1 MNILLR
7 CVLALCVSVLGAPF
21 ALAASF
27 SSVTNASGTQRGA
40 CPYENIVRAVITSS
54 SGANTSLIAAQGAGV
69 RVYLEQVIVFNSG
82 ASNGELLLTDG
93 TGGTSFAKVPY
104 PASTGTTINFTP
116 PIPFTANTAIFA
128 DPTGSDNI
136 DITAIGC
143 LRGF

>member
-1 MNILLR
+1 MKKLLIR
-7 CVLALCVSVLGAPF
+7 AIFLAVLCGPAFVD
-21 ALAASF
+21 AASV
-27 SSVTNASGTQRGA
+27 SSTTKASGTERTT
-40 CPYENIVRAVITSS
+40 CSFENSVSAVITAT

-82 ASNGELLLTDG
+82 ASTGELLLTDG
-93 TGGTSFAKVPY
+93 SGGTSFAKVPF

-128 DPTGSDNI
+128 DPTGADNI

-143 LRGF
+143 LRNF